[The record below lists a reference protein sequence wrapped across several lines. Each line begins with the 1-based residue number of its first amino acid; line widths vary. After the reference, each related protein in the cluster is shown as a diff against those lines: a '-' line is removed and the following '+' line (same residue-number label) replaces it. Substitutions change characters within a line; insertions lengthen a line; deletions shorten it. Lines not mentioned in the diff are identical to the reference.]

1 MDIGNSIGWVDSH
14 LPAHIIAIRLAIAA
28 ILGALIGFEREV
40 NTAEAGL
47 RTHILV
53 SVAAA
58 LFTILAFEIFH
69 TIQGASQTNP
79 DPIRAVEAVT
89 AGIAFLGA
97 GAIFRS
103 GAGVQGLT
111 TGAGMWL
118 AGLNLPASGFA
129 GLLPYVAPTVIGI
142 SVLVRLLMPAAAGAS
157 AVAKPDAATGL
168 LARLPPE
175 LGRDI
180 IAVQAQDHYVNVSTT
195 NGSGLVLMRMSD
207 ATDALRH
214 LAGMQI
220 HRSWWVNLGHVC
232 DLEKTGSG
240 SAILVLRN
248 GLRVPVP
255 KSRLSEVRR
264 AIAARGPGA

>member
-1 MDIGNSIGWVDSH
+1 MDIGNSIGWVDSY

-28 ILGALIGFEREV
+28 VLGALIGFEREV

-118 AGLNLPASGFA
+118 AGAVGVATSLGYYLIATGA
-129 GLLPYVAPTVIGI
+129 ALLA
-142 SVLVRLLMPAAAGAS
+142 VLVMA
-157 AVAKPDAATGL
+157 
-168 LARLPPE
+168 
-175 LGRDI
+175 
-180 IAVQAQDHYVNVSTT
+180 
-195 NGSGLVLMRMSD
+195 
-207 ATDALRH
+207 ALRAFAH
-214 LAGMQI
+214 HVVRGKAGKQ
-220 HRSWWVNLGHVC
+220 
-232 DLEKTGSG
+232 D
-240 SAILVLRN
+240 
-248 GLRVPVP
+248 
-255 KSRLSEVRR
+255 
-264 AIAARGPGA
+264 

>member
-1 MDIGNSIGWVDSH
+1 MDIGNSIGWVDSY

-28 ILGALIGFEREV
+28 VLGALIGFEREV

-118 AGLNLPASGFA
+118 AGAVG
-129 GLLPYVAPTVIGI
+129 VATSLGYYLI
-142 SVLVRLLMPAAAGAS
+142 AAGVALL
-157 AVAKPDAATGL
+157 AVIVMAALRAFAHHIVRGDEPKPD
-168 LARLPPE
+168 
-175 LGRDI
+175 
-180 IAVQAQDHYVNVSTT
+180 
-195 NGSGLVLMRMSD
+195 
-207 ATDALRH
+207 
-214 LAGMQI
+214 
-220 HRSWWVNLGHVC
+220 
-232 DLEKTGSG
+232 
-240 SAILVLRN
+240 
-248 GLRVPVP
+248 
-255 KSRLSEVRR
+255 
-264 AIAARGPGA
+264 

>member
-1 MDIGNSIGWVDSH
+1 MRLRVVFPASHHRADIMDIGNSFGWVDTY

-28 ILGALIGFEREV
+28 MLGALIGVEREM

-58 LFTILAFEIFH
+58 LFTILAFEIYH
-69 TIQGASQTNP
+69 TIGGGTQGPQA

-118 AGLNLPASGFA
+118 AGAVGVATSLGYYLIAA
-129 GLLPYVAPTVIGI
+129 GVALLA
-142 SVLVRLLMPAAAGAS
+142 VLVMA
-157 AVAKPDAATGL
+157 
-168 LARLPPE
+168 
-175 LGRDI
+175 
-180 IAVQAQDHYVNVSTT
+180 
-195 NGSGLVLMRMSD
+195 
-207 ATDALRH
+207 ALRAFAH
-214 LAGMQI
+214 GVI
-220 HRSWWVNLGHVC
+220 RGR
-232 DLEKTGSG
+232 E
-240 SAILVLRN
+240 
-248 GLRVPVP
+248 
-255 KSRLSEVRR
+255 
-264 AIAARGPGA
+264 ARKGETPE

>member
-1 MDIGNSIGWVDSH
+1 MDIGNSFGLVETY

-28 ILGALIGFEREV
+28 ALGALIGFEREF

-47 RTHILV
+47 RTHILI

-69 TIQGASQTNP
+69 TIQDATQTNP

-118 AGLNLPASGFA
+118 AGAVGVATSLGY
-129 GLLPYVAPTVIGI
+129 YVI
-142 SVLVRLLMPAAAGAS
+142 
-157 AVAKPDAATGL
+157 ATGVAL
-168 LARLPPE
+168 LAVVVM
-175 LGRDI
+175 
-180 IAVQAQDHYVNVSTT
+180 A
-195 NGSGLVLMRMSD
+195 
-207 ATDALRH
+207 ALRV
-214 LAGMQI
+214 LAHQI
-220 HRSWWVNLGHVC
+220 IRRKESSG
-232 DLEKTGSG
+232 EK
-240 SAILVLRN
+240 
-248 GLRVPVP
+248 
-255 KSRLSEVRR
+255 
-264 AIAARGPGA
+264 